1 MKRLGIFKKGVIINV
16 LALTMYY
23 GMEIW
28 LIPVTTV
35 LNVNNPFSAEMLI
48 RMLGFATGL
57 FIAVVGSWLIYHAAK
72 SLNDKRLYTVF
83 LIQVAALFNSA
94 DYLSCSDSDGKGNP
108 SCTVPDQ
115 GDGTGY

>member
-1 MKRLGIFKKGVIINV
+1 
-16 LALTMYY
+16 MYY

-57 FIAVVGSWLIYHAAK
+57 FIAVVGSWLIYHAA
-72 SLNDKRLYTVF
+72 NR
-83 LIQVAALFNSA
+83 
-94 DYLSCSDSDGKGNP
+94 
-108 SCTVPDQ
+108 
-115 GDGTGY
+115 

>member
-1 MKRLGIFKKGVIINV
+1 
-16 LALTMYY
+16 MYY

-57 FIAVVGSWLIYHAAK
+57 FIAVVGAGSFTMRQ
-72 SLNDKRLYTVF
+72 NR
-83 LIQVAALFNSA
+83 
-94 DYLSCSDSDGKGNP
+94 
-108 SCTVPDQ
+108 
-115 GDGTGY
+115 